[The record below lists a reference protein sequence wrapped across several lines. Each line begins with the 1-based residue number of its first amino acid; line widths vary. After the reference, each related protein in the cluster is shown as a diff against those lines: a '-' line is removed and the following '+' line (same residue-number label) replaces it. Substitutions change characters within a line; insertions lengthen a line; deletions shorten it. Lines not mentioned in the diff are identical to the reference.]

1 MYYVVESV
9 QGECVNSQ
17 VDQVF
22 DTIKPSCDLI
32 TFFLTDNRCQ
42 VLDCVCFGHFV
53 RFKGPIHH
61 QIFLAE

>member
-32 TFFLTDNRCQ
+32 TFFLMDNRCQ
-42 VLDCVCFGHFV
+42 VLDCVYLDILCVSRG
-53 RFKGPIHH
+53 RFITKY
-61 QIFLAE
+61 F